1 MFKFAF
7 SESDSRVTQRVT
19 RARRKLLP
27 NSFNCAFTSIRSSI
41 KVKYTK
47 KTIDNRVQ
55 YAIQYVFKRGY

>member
-27 NSFNCAFTSIRSSI
+27 NSFKYAFISIGSSMSI
-41 KVKYTK
+41 KYLK
-47 KTIDNRVQ
+47 KIIDNRVQ
-55 YAIQYVFKRGY
+55 RAL